1 MRASSVRFWSLVLA
15 FSCPVVA
22 EAAQVVLILR
32 PGGTSW
38 QAQEAERITFNDK
51 DKLRTGSSQKTELR
65 GEEYKKLPVQAV
77 LRGSAV
83 LRHAGGY
90 FVVKN
95 GANWNPVLPDGA
107 SVKGSVSYAD
117 LWSSAKI
124 TIQKDRDKKSMASVR
139 PEDLF
144 AVIPGADT
152 NEALS
157 YLLTDEAN
165 FKGLGEKDAKAAF
178 DEWKSALVALAP
190 SATGQASTRIQQK
203 LLSEMQSAAQRLRNG
218 IANKSDLDLGLQ
230 YVAISKSVYPQ
241 EESQEKARVVLE
253 QTKIRLDQRI
263 AILRAFSAASLWDA
277 FLDKYGDFARWDN
290 SFDELKKLQER
301 AYIECANEHRT
312 KGLSLEKAG
321 QYPLALKEAQMAQH
335 CRPGDQGIATWVETL
350 SISEAQTAVRR
361 PNAPVDP
368 NSPKQIK
375 LRDFLLT
382 ADRSMTDKLCD
393 EAEIEINKAVDLDKE
408 SPSILFSQA
417 KLAQCR
423 GELLKA
429 LEILNQYDRRVTAGE
444 DRRQS
449 EHLRTDIN
457 YDLRKAKRNLKGEIA
472 EARAKG
478 DYVQASAIAEKGV
491 SLDGNDLDFLLEAG
505 LSRAILRKT
514 VEAEGALNAYLRLSQ
529 GPGIDAKKRQEVYN
543 LVSRLK
549 ETIPEPQGTPNWFSG
564 YKSPPDA
571 FYCPISLMPNAR
583 PLEVRASR
591 KQTTT
596 YQWNRDALSAVHVIT
611 QLPGEADFTAYFDYF
626 ADGKSVRRVSTEA
639 IPEGK
644 DTTIAPLRFTSGGPV
659 GEGKGVYTALLNNP
673 VADPLMIEKLTGT
686 RVAAI
691 VAGNPYFHP
700 FAWTG
705 VYLFIAEY
713 DNQGRVKSAKEVLTA
728 QQKGEQKE
736 SAHDFEFRWEGLRL
750 LEILE
755 RGTGGY
761 RRTMTYSGPKL
772 VSETIVYKGKDSK
785 IEYKYKGNELLEAS
799 CTDDWSIDGRSRHVT
814 FR

>member
-1 MRASSVRFWSLVLA
+1 VA

-38 QAQEAERITFNDK
+38 QAQEAEKITFNDK

-144 AVIPGADT
+144 AVIPGGDT

-165 FKGLGEKDAKAAF
+165 FKGLGEKDASAAF

-190 SATGQASTRIQQK
+190 SATGQARTKIQQK

-218 IANKSDLDLGLQ
+218 IANKSDLELGLK

-253 QTKIRLDQRI
+253 QTKLRLDQRI

-290 SFDELKKLQER
+290 SFDELKKLQEK
-301 AYIECANEHRT
+301 AFIESANEHRT
-312 KGLSLEKAG
+312 KGLSLEKAA
-321 QYPLALKEAQMAQH
+321 QYPLALKEAQMAQQ
-335 CRPGDQGIATWVETL
+335 RLPGDQEIATWVERL
-350 SISEAQTAVRR
+350 RIREAQTAVGK
-361 PNAPVDP
+361 PKAPVEK
-368 NSPKQIK
+368 NSPEQIQ
-375 LRDFLLT
+375 LRSRLRS
-382 ADRSMTDKLCD
+382 ADRFMGDKQCND
-393 EAEIEINKAVDLDKE
+393 AENEINRAAGLDKD
-408 SPSILFSQA
+408 SPMILLSRA
-417 KLAQCR
+417 KLAKCR
-423 GELLKA
+423 DELLKA
-429 LEILNQYDRRVTAGE
+429 LEILNQYDRRVNAGE
-444 DRRQS
+444 ETEQS
-449 EHLRTDIN
+449 ESLRTDIS
-457 YDLRKAKRNLKGEIA
+457 YDLQKAKQTLKTSIA
-472 EARAKG
+472 KARAEG

-529 GPGIDAKKRQEVYN
+529 GPGSDAKKRQEVYN

-591 KQTTT
+591 KQTTS
-596 YQWNRDALSAVHVIT
+596 YQWNRDALSVVRVT
-611 QLPGEADFTAYFDYF
+611 SQLPGDSAFAAYFDYF

-644 DTTIAPLRFTSGGPV
+644 ETTAPLRFTSGGPV

-673 VADPLMIEKLTGT
+673 VADPLMIERLTGV

-713 DNQGRVKSAKEVLTA
+713 DNQGRVKSAKQVLTA
-728 QQKGEQKE
+728 QQKTEQRE

-755 RGTGGY
+755 HGTGGY
-761 RRTMTYSGPKL
+761 RRTMTYSGGKL
-772 VSETIVYKGKDSK
+772 VSETIVYRGKDSK

-799 CTDDWSIDGRSRHVT
+799 CSDDWSIDGRNRHVT